1 MAILIIDL
9 DIETFLNFKRI
20 SNLTTDVTQIRKA
33 LSHSDFF
40 EVSVLKIYSKAY
52 DCMCLKLI
60 ILYLLDQL
68 FFKVIGIH
76 S

>member
-40 EVSVLKIYSKAY
+40 EVSVLKIYSNAY